1 MTFPK
6 IKTFDTSRAPDA
18 GESGAGPVL
27 APIDRD
33 SIEKRLQTVAAD
45 ALANDPKALKAEVAK
60 LKRDLAAKPATPVAD
75 PEAEQRGYE
84 RGLAEGLV
92 RGESRAKATL
102 SAVVKRA
109 EAALE
114 AARAGL
120 TGLDSPMPT
129 IAYRPP
135 VSSPLR
141 RLVASPTPA
150 KPNSNSGAH
159 LPPGEKAVL
168 IAAAQF
174 GTVEREQLTVLTG
187 YKRSSRDAYI
197 QRLREKGLIT
207 VNGGSIDPT
216 EAGLAALPA
225 DYEPL
230 PSGDDL

>member
-1 MTFPK
+1 
-6 IKTFDTSRAPDA
+6 
-18 GESGAGPVL
+18 
-27 APIDRD
+27 
-33 SIEKRLQTVAAD
+33 
-45 ALANDPKALKAEVAK
+45 
-60 LKRDLAAKPATPVAD
+60 
-75 PEAEQRGYE
+75 
-84 RGLAEGLV
+84 
-92 RGESRAKATL
+92 
-102 SAVVKRA
+102 
-109 EAALE
+109 
-114 AARAGL
+114 
-120 TGLDSPMPT
+120 
-129 IAYRPP
+129 
-135 VSSPLR
+135 
-141 RLVASPTPA
+141 VASPTPA